1 MKAPQK
7 NRDLER
13 PWECRSSA
21 WAEKNVLQ
29 GGTFGAFAIGLRG
42 EPACILGRRNKLKME
57 MPRLRICTK
66 YLWFCAQSLKLWPIF
81 NSLEFASIWQLDSTP
96 SNFRPNMERLN
107 EAKTLY
113 EISLE
118 WNAIN
123 ACSDWHHHYKPSDR
137 WQWGRRLYFAKEL
150 QPFMCCCRKCH
161 SRRVFLNPASTQ
173 SYHWIPLLRG
183 SVRTNPQRTIKAN
196 FRLLEEP
203 VHALW

>member
-7 NRDLER
+7 DRDLER

-21 WAEKNVLQ
+21 WVEKNVLK

-66 YLWFCAQSLKLWPIF
+66 YLWFRAQSLKLWPIF

-107 EAKTLY
+107 EAKNLY
-113 EISLE
+113 EMHFSGMKCYHCFQWLTPSLQAIRSVTMRAKIVFCKRIATFYVLLPEMSQPPSVPQSSFHTILSLDPIIERISSE
-118 WNAIN
+118 N
-123 ACSDWHHHYKPSDR
+123 
-137 WQWGRRLYFAKEL
+137 
-150 QPFMCCCRKCH
+150 QPPE
-161 SRRVFLNPASTQ
+161 NNQ
-173 SYHWIPLLRG
+173 S
-183 SVRTNPQRTIKAN
+183 Q
-196 FRLLEEP
+196 F
-203 VHALW
+203 